1 MTNPCTARHLELSP
15 AVDYNAALVFSGRE
29 QSSLSGLN
37 EIIQLMWARFK
48 VIGRVVGDVQGR
60 AIVTAFYYTILAP
73 FAIGARLTSDP
84 LRLRSASAW
93 LEREPVDN
101 RLDGAR
107 QQG

>member
-1 MTNPCTARHLELSP
+1 MIYALSFHQ
-15 AVDYNAALVFSGRE
+15 ALITMRRWCSAGGERK
-29 QSSLSGLN
+29 SLN
-37 EIIQLMWARFK
+37 EIVRLMWARFK

-60 AIVTAFYYTILAP
+60 TIVTIFYYTILAP

-84 LRLRSASAW
+84 LRLRGASAW

-101 RLDGAR
+101 RLEGAR

>member
-1 MTNPCTARHLELSP
+1 MS
-15 AVDYNAALVFSGRE
+15 DW
-29 QSSLSGLN
+29 N

-73 FAIGARLTSDP
+73 FAIGAGLTSDP

-93 LEREPVDN
+93 HERQPVDN
-101 RLDGAR
+101 SLDGAR